1 MTGKLITF
9 EGPEGGGKST
19 QTATLAQKLRLERGL
34 EVLVSREPGG
44 TPTGEIIRN
53 LLQHNLSGEALA
65 SSAEVLLFCASR
77 AQLCANIIRPAL
89 ERGVWVIL
97 DRFTDSTLAY
107 QGYGRGFDIDALRRI
122 NTFATN
128 GLVPDLT
135 LLIDIPAAEGL
146 ARASSRAAGAKDT
159 IEREPLAFH
168 ERLRAGYL
176 AVAGFEPCR
185 ISVIDGTQTAE
196 NVSAEIWKTV
206 SERFFNNENN
216 LYFI

>member
-1 MTGKLITF
+1 MLGKLITF

-19 QTATLAQKLRLERGL
+19 QTAALASKLRARGID
-34 EVLVSREPGG
+34 VLVSREPGG

-53 LLQHNLSGEALA
+53 LLQHNLSGEPLNGIT
-65 SSAEVLLFCASR
+65 EVLLFCASR
-77 AQLCANIIRPAL
+77 AQLCANVIRPAL
-89 ERGVWVIL
+89 ERGTWVIL

-122 NTFATN
+122 NDFATG

-146 ARASSRAAGAKDT
+146 ARAASRAAGAKDT

-176 AVAGFEPCR
+176 AVAESEPCR
-185 ISVIDGTQTAE
+185 ITVIDGTPPTE
-196 NVSAEIWKTV
+196 IVGTTVWELVST
-206 SERFFNNENN
+206 RFD
-216 LYFI
+216 I